1 MTRAPRAGTLLS
13 LALFFAAGSAAAQ
26 EFRGTTWLMSK
37 DQVIASESL
46 RVVSEL
52 SQKGHQQVVFKTYV
66 DGLPVTITYILENN
80 ALLSASYTFARDTD
94 RRAWVAMMQD
104 LTEKNGPPAFEQENL
119 AGWRLPKTEIALA
132 HLRDGTTYA
141 AYWEKS
147 YFARINHLPQAD
159 STAKN

>member
-1 MTRAPRAGTLLS
+1 MTRAPLAGTLLS
-13 LALFFAAGSAAAQ
+13 LALLLAAGSAAAQ

-37 DQVIASESL
+37 NQVLASESG
-46 RVVSEL
+46 RVVFER
-52 SQKGHQQVVFKTYV
+52 SQKGQQQVAFKTFV
-66 DGLPVTITYILENN
+66 DGLPATITYILEND

-119 AGWRLPKTEIALA
+119 AGWRLAKTEIALA
-132 HLRDGTTYA
+132 HLKDGTTQA

-147 YFARINHLPQAD
+147 YFARINRLPQPD

>member
-1 MTRAPRAGTLLS
+1 MTRAPVAAAFLAFTLL
-13 LALFFAAGSAAAQ
+13 FAAGSAAAQ

-37 DQVIASESL
+37 NQVIASESA

-52 SQKGHQQVVFKTYV
+52 SQKGQQQVVFKTFV
-66 DGLPVTITYILENN
+66 DGLSATITYILEND
-80 ALLSASYTFARDTD
+80 ALLSASYTFARDVD

-104 LTEKNGPPAFEQENL
+104 LTDKNGPPAFEQENL

-147 YFARINHLPQAD
+147 YFAKINHLPQPD
-159 STAKN
+159 GTAKN

>member
-1 MTRAPRAGTLLS
+1 MRRTSIG
-13 LALFFAAGSAAAQ
+13 LALLFAAAGAFAQ

-37 DQVIASESL
+37 EQVIASEGS

-52 SQKGHQQVVFKTYV
+52 SQKGQQQVVFRTVV
-66 DGLPVTITYILENN
+66 DGLPAAINYLLEND
-80 ALLSASYTFARDTD
+80 ALLSASYTFVRDTD

-119 AGWRLPKTEIALA
+119 AGWRLSKTEIALA
-132 HLRDGTTYA
+132 HLRDGTTYV

-147 YFARINHLPQAD
+147 YFARINHLPESSGA
-159 STAKN
+159 AKD